1 MVNKLA
7 ITILAA
13 AIFYIIANPY
23 TYKLSR
29 QVFGTWVASDTGC
42 ATFPGFILHTII
54 YGIITYGLMR

>member
-13 AIFYIIANPY
+13 AIFYMIANPF
-23 TYKLSR
+23 TYKLTR

-42 ATFPGFILHTII
+42 ATFHGFLLHTLI
-54 YGIITYGLMR
+54 YGIITYALMR